1 MQKFSELQYTRP
13 DMEAFRET
21 FEQAIRELE
30 QAEQKP
36 IVFADDCPEM
46 TVAQLLEFKP
56 FHQKKAPKQTV
67 SLRLSPTTLDLA
79 KRYGS
84 GYTTFLSRLLDEAI
98 KDEALVKRCL

>member
-1 MQKFSELQYTRP
+1 MKDISPELT
-13 DMEAFRET
+13 EE
-21 FEQAIRELE
+21 EIRELE

-36 IVFADDCPEM
+36 VVFDEDCPEM

-56 FHQKKAPKQTV
+56 FHQKRTPKQTV
-67 SLRLSPTTLDLA
+67 SLRLSPSTLDLA

-98 KDEALVKRCL
+98 KDEALVRRCL

>member
-1 MQKFSELQYTRP
+1 MKDISPELT
-13 DMEAFRET
+13 EE
-21 FEQAIRELE
+21 EIRELE

-36 IVFADDCPEM
+36 VVFDEDCPEM

-67 SLRLSPTTLDLA
+67 SLRLSPSTLDLA
-79 KRYGS
+79 RRYGN

-98 KDEALVKRCL
+98 KDEALVRRCL

>member
-1 MQKFSELQYTRP
+1 MKDINPELTA
-13 DMEAFRET
+13 EE
-21 FEQAIRELE
+21 IRELE

-36 IVFADDCPEM
+36 IAFDDDCPEM

-98 KDEALVKRCL
+98 KDEALVRRCL